1 MGSIA
6 STAGT
11 GEQTAD
17 VGAWW

>member
-6 STAGT
+6 SMAGT